1 MQNHITYFDTNRI
14 EDHPRIEELIKVA
27 KMKEE

>member
-1 MQNHITYFDTNRI
+1 MSNDFLYARNPKRI
-14 EDHPRIEELIKVA
+14 SFIEELIKVA

>member
-1 MQNHITYFDTNRI
+1 MSNDFLYARNPFWISF
-14 EDHPRIEELIKVA
+14 IEELIKVA